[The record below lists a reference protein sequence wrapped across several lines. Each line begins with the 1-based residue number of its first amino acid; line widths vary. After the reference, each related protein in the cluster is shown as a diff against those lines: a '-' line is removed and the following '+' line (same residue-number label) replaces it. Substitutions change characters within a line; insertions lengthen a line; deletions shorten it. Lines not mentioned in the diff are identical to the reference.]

1 VGDDAPQNHSC
12 GVEVKHEVQMKCNWK
27 CKTREY
33 FSSFS
38 YELGEEQGQREQRE
52 KEHRAR
58 LVELGQGEC
67 HELPVHR
74 LL

>member
-1 VGDDAPQNHSC
+1 MFLRIEEG
-12 GVEVKHEVQMKCNWK
+12 KHEMKMK
-27 CKTREY
+27 MQRKEY

-52 KEHRAR
+52 KEHGAR
-58 LVELGQGEC
+58 LVELGLGEC

-74 LL
+74 VL